1 MISISHKSVTH
12 GFDFLNVNTFNF
24 FLDSINQCQSL
35 GQKTKIHRRR
45 IDQTSKGW
53 WNWENR
59 VASRRSIKRS
69 EERENLLRSEEAAKL
84 GLLLLLS
91 QSTIIKILSFFFI
104 LSSFSSFLSLDEQRR
119 ASCPITTYLSSFYI
133 PTIPSTVMI
142 NLRFCH
148 RDGLGLFFGDFLF
161 FGKLINICIYG
172 NNYLNFIVKKI
183 RMKFWKFGCC
193 MYLEKSMVKQRHGLV
208 EFLSGSLL
216 MWTVDNSL
224 SLLFSGCFLNFL
236 YLSTSGPLAYVCEYS
251 LIWFLFKIWKVLIEQ
266 VWTI

>member
-12 GFDFLNVNTFNF
+12 GFDLLNVNTFNF

-69 EERENLLRSEEAAKL
+69 EERENLLRSERGGEARSSSSSFTEHKY
-84 GLLLLLS
+84 
-91 QSTIIKILSFFFI
+91 KNILSFFFI

-133 PTIPSTVMI
+133 PTIPSTVML

-172 NNYLNFIVKKI
+172 NNYLNFLLK
-183 RMKFWKFGCC
+183 R
-193 MYLEKSMVKQRHGLV
+193 LEWN
-208 EFLSGSLL
+208 SG
-216 MWTVDNSL
+216 N
-224 SLLFSGCFLNFL
+224 
-236 YLSTSGPLAYVCEYS
+236 LAAVC
-251 LIWFLFKIWKVLIEQ
+251 I
-266 VWTI
+266 